1 MPKKESDSTEI
12 YEFKLKDGSVEEG
25 IILESHDK
33 NVVLIKRSDGYN
45 IGIKKEDIKEKKVV
59 GHQQNIGSTSVVKT
73 ETKKNLGRIGVIL
86 TGGTISSK
94 VDYKT
99 GAVTPIKN
107 PSELIENIP
116 GLNEIVEIK
125 KISIPFNIDSSNI
138 TAEHWKI
145 LAKEIYEMLKDKEIQ
160 GVVVAHG
167 TDTLHYTSAMI
178 SFMLEVNKPV
188 IFTYSQR
195 SVDRASSDAFFNFK
209 SACIMAL
216 TDVAEVLV
224 VGHEKTDDENCFAIY
239 GTKVRKLHSTRR
251 DAFRPINDLP
261 VTLINKD
268 LKLKFLKDD
277 YNKKSGKEPK
287 LNDKIEEKIL
297 LLKYTPNLNPK
308 ILDFVSKNYKGVVVE
323 SLGLGQINIGG
334 KYSFL
339 EKLKELTKKI
349 PVCFTTQCVYGE
361 VNSNVYSVAR
371 ELEKAGVIYLKDM
384 LSEVAYVKLMH
395 VLANVNEKE
404 KIKQYML
411 HNYQHEFNDRLQEKT
426 FLY

>member
-1 MPKKESDSTEI
+1 
-12 YEFKLKDGSVEEG
+12 
-25 IILESHDK
+25 
-33 NVVLIKRSDGYN
+33 
-45 IGIKKEDIKEKKVV
+45 
-59 GHQQNIGSTSVVKT
+59 
-73 ETKKNLGRIGVIL
+73 
-86 TGGTISSK
+86 
-94 VDYKT
+94 
-99 GAVTPIKN
+99 
-107 PSELIENIP
+107 
-116 GLNEIVEIK
+116 
-125 KISIPFNIDSSNI
+125 
-138 TAEHWKI
+138 
-145 LAKEIYEMLKDKEIQ
+145 
-160 GVVVAHG
+160 
-167 TDTLHYTSAMI
+167 
-178 SFMLEVNKPV
+178 
-188 IFTYSQR
+188 
-195 SVDRASSDAFFNFK
+195 
-209 SACIMAL
+209 MAL